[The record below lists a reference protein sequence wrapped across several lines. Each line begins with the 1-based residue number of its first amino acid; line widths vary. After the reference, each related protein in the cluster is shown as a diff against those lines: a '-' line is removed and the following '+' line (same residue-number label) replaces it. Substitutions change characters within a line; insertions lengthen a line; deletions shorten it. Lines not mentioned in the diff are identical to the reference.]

1 MRYIVVT
8 GGVMSGLGK
17 GITAASA
24 GRLFINRG
32 YNVTAIKIDPYINID
47 AGTMNPFQ
55 HGEVFVLKDGAEVD
69 LDLGNYERFLDI
81 ELTGDHNITTGKIY
95 KSVIEKERR
104 GDYLG
109 KTVQIIPHITDE
121 IKNSIRAVAD
131 EAEADVCVVEV
142 GGTVGDIESMPF
154 LEAVR
159 QMHSE
164 EGHFALLHVTL
175 VPEDMTGDHKTKPTQ
190 HSVKSL
196 RELGLSPDVIVG
208 RAKTPLGKDAR
219 AKISLFCDVPLN
231 AVISCY
237 DVPDIYQVPS
247 LLELEGLGDY
257 LVEKLELE
265 KKPVSSWDLMKNP
278 PMSRSI
284 AIVGKYMFEDAYFSI
299 KEAIKHA
306 ASALGGGIDVKLVD
320 AEDPHALEVLTAVH
334 GILVAHGFGP
344 RGSEGKMD
352 AIRFARE
359 NDIPFLGICFGF
371 QLAIVEFCR
380 HVLGLEATSAELDPT
395 GVHVID
401 LLPEQLDV
409 DHMGGT
415 MRLGNYD
422 VIISPETRAHSMYDS
437 LEVTERH
444 RHRYEVNPDCI
455 ELIEKNGMLFSGK
468 ARDGIRMEIVEI
480 PTKRF
485 FVGTQFHPEFKSRPG
500 RPSPPFLEFVRSVLN
515 MNIST

>member
-1 MRYIVVT
+1 
-8 GGVMSGLGK
+8 
-17 GITAASA
+17 
-24 GRLFINRG
+24 
-32 YNVTAIKIDPYINID
+32 
-47 AGTMNPFQ
+47 
-55 HGEVFVLKDGAEVD
+55 
-69 LDLGNYERFLDI
+69 
-81 ELTGDHNITTGKIY
+81 
-95 KSVIEKERR
+95 
-104 GDYLG
+104 
-109 KTVQIIPHITDE
+109 
-121 IKNSIRAVAD
+121 
-131 EAEADVCVVEV
+131 
-142 GGTVGDIESMPF
+142 
-154 LEAVR
+154 
-159 QMHSE
+159 
-164 EGHFALLHVTL
+164 
-175 VPEDMTGDHKTKPTQ
+175 
-190 HSVKSL
+190 
-196 RELGLSPDVIVG
+196 
-208 RAKTPLGKDAR
+208 
-219 AKISLFCDVPLN
+219 
-231 AVISCY
+231 
-237 DVPDIYQVPS
+237 
-247 LLELEGLGDY
+247 
-257 LVEKLELE
+257 
-265 KKPVSSWDLMKNP
+265 SWDLMKNP

-344 RGSEGKMD
+344 RGSEGKID

-359 NDIPFLGICFGF
+359 KDIPFLGICFGF

-422 VIISPETRAHSMYDS
+422 VIISPETRAHSIYES
-437 LEVTERH
+437 HLVTERH
-444 RHRYEVNPDCI
+444 RHRFEVNPDCI
-455 ELIEKNGMLFSGK
+455 NLIEQNGMLFSGK
-468 ARDGIRMEIVEI
+468 AKDGIRMEIAEI

-500 RPSPPFLEFVRSVLN
+500 RPSPPFREFIRSVLN

>member
-1 MRYIVVT
+1 MRYVVVT

-24 GRLFINRG
+24 GRLLLNRG

-55 HGEVFVLKDGAEVD
+55 HGEVFVLRDGAEVD

-121 IKNSIRAVAD
+121 IKNTIATVA
-131 EAEADVCVVEV
+131 EKAKAEVCVVEV

-154 LEAVR
+154 LEAIR
-159 QMHSE
+159 QMRSE
-164 EGHFALLHVTL
+164 EEHFVLLHVTL
-175 VPEDMTGDHKTKPTQ
+175 IPEDMTGDHKTKPTQ

-208 RAKTPLGKDAR
+208 RGKTPLNKDAR
-219 AKISLFCDVPLN
+219 SKISLFCDVPQN
-231 AVISCY
+231 AVISAY

-257 LVEKLELE
+257 LVEKLALE
-265 KKPVSSWDLMKNP
+265 YRAARPWDVMKTP
-278 PMSRSI
+278 PISRSI

-306 ASALGGGIDVKLVD
+306 ASYLGGGIDVKLID
-320 AEDPHALEVLTAVH
+320 AENPNALAALETVH
-334 GILVAHGFGP
+334 GILVAHGFGS
-344 RGSEGKMD
+344 RGSEGKIE

-359 NDIPFLGICFGF
+359 KDIPFLGICFGF

-380 HVLGLEATSAELDPT
+380 SVLGLEATSAEIDPT

-401 LLPEQLDV
+401 VLPEQLDV

-422 VIISPETRAHSMYDS
+422 IIVSPGTRAASIYGSD
-437 LEVTERH
+437 LVTERH
-444 RHRYEVNPDCI
+444 RHRFEVNPDYI
-455 ELIEKNGMLFSGK
+455 GLIEGNGMVFSGR
-468 ARDGIRMEIVEI
+468 AADGIRMEIAEI

-485 FVGTQFHPEFKSRPG
+485 FVATQFHPEFKSRPG
-500 RPSPPFLEFVRSVLN
+500 KPSPPFLEFVRSVLH
-515 MNIST
+515 MNATA

>member
-1 MRYIVVT
+1 MRYVVVT

-24 GRLFINRG
+24 GRLLINRG
-32 YNVTAIKIDPYINID
+32 HNVTAIKIDPYINID

-69 LDLGNYERFLDI
+69 LDLGNYERFLDV

-121 IKNSIRAVAD
+121 IKTSIRTVAD
-131 EAEADVCVVEV
+131 QAKADVCVVEV

-164 EGHFALLHVTL
+164 EDHFVLLHVTL

-208 RAKTPLGKDAR
+208 RGKTPLGKDAR

-231 AVISCY
+231 AVISAY

-247 LLELEGLGDY
+247 MLELEGLGDY
-257 LVEKLELE
+257 LVEKLALE
-265 KKPVSSWDLMKNP
+265 RNAAIPWDVMKNP
-278 PMSRSI
+278 PISRSV

-320 AEDPHALEVLTAVH
+320 AEDPHALETLKAVH

-344 RGSEGKMD
+344 RGSEGKID

-359 NDIPFLGICFGF
+359 NDVPFLGICFGF
-371 QLAIVEFCR
+371 QLAVVEFCSN
-380 HVLGLEATSAELDPT
+380 VLGLEATSAELDPT

-401 LLPEQLDV
+401 VLPEQLDV

-415 MRLGNYD
+415 MRLGNYE
-422 VIISPETRAHSMYDS
+422 IALSPGTRAHAMYQS
-437 LEVTERH
+437 ALVTERH
-444 RHRYEVNPDCI
+444 RHRFEVNPEYI
-455 ELIEKNGMLFSGK
+455 ERIEQDGMVFSGK
-468 ARDGIRMEIVEI
+468 ARDGIRMEIAEI
-480 PTKRF
+480 QTKRF
-485 FVGTQFHPEFKSRPG
+485 FLGTQFHPEFKSRPG
-500 RPSPPFLEFVRSVLN
+500 RPSPPFLEFVRSVLR
-515 MNIST
+515 MNTST